1 VVLLAAA
8 AAQFGRDLD
17 FDLDRV
23 ATIVAAARRAGAG
36 LLVLPDGTLGGYL
49 NDLREPDITPEP
61 DLSSPVAPGSGSS
74 ASGPGASGS
83 GASGSG
89 SAGSGSGS
97 SGSGSSVAGGPG
109 SAPVVSGS
117 TSAGSGPVQVDGL
130 PPALAADDPV
140 FDRLAELA
148 GELVLCLGYRERA
161 GALTYNAAVC
171 LSGAGVHG
179 RHRKVHLAPGER
191 VSYASGDRFAA
202 FDTPVGR
209 LGMLIDYDKTFPEA
223 ARALAEDGAVLLAC
237 LSAWPASLTDPAR
250 RVVKDRQAR
259 LFDLYDCARAAENQV
274 VLVSANQT
282 GRGGALTF
290 LGNAKVVGPGGDI
303 RARTWQKAGLAMAE
317 VDLATEVS
325 RARRVLHHLAERRP
339 AAYRPGQGC
348 EPVNG
353 VLSTGVPVAAGEPL
367 PAAEPQPAAEPLRV
381 D

>member
-23 ATIVAAARRAGAG
+23 ASIVAAARRAGAG

-49 NDLREPDITPEP
+49 NDLREPGGTPEP
-61 DLSSPVAPGSGSS
+61 DPDPALA
-74 ASGPGASGS
+74 ASG
-83 GASGSG
+83 
-89 SAGSGSGS
+89 
-97 SGSGSSVAGGPG
+97 GGEH
-109 SAPVVSGS
+109 A
-117 TSAGSGPVQVDGL
+117 AL

-140 FDRLAELA
+140 FDRLVALA
-148 GELVLCLGYRERA
+148 GDLVLCLGYRERA
-161 GALTYNAAVC
+161 GALTYNSAVC
-171 LSGAGVHG
+171 LSGAGIHG

-191 VSYASGDRFAA
+191 VSYTSGDRFAA

-290 LGNAKVVGPGGDI
+290 LGNAKVVGPGGDV

-317 VDLATEVS
+317 VDLAAEVS

-339 AAYRPGQGC
+339 AAYRADR
-348 EPVNG
+348 VD
-353 VLSTGVPVAAGEPL
+353 
-367 PAAEPQPAAEPLRV
+367 EPLRV